1 MSLLKWLIMTA
12 TTANALRPSISGR
25 YRLFIDNLS
34 LILIDIKTCKNKFTR
49 KFKKFQKDTGG
60 RKIGRPVGNP
70 IPQPHPDQL
79 GKKSNLPLLIGLG
92 ALAYILF
99 KK

>member
-1 MSLLKWLIMTA
+1 MGVPIGLIKRRA
-12 TTANALRPSISGR
+12 
-25 YRLFIDNLS
+25 
-34 LILIDIKTCKNKFTR
+34 KR
-49 KFKKFQKDTGG
+49 KLKKFSRDSGG
-60 RKIGRPVGNP
+60 RKIGRPVGDP

>member
-1 MSLLKWLIMTA
+1 MAVPIGLIKRRA
-12 TTANALRPSISGR
+12 KRR
-25 YRLFIDNLS
+25 Y
-34 LILIDIKTCKNKFTR
+34 
-49 KFKKFQKDTGG
+49 KKFQRDGGG
-60 RKIGRPVGNP
+60 RKIGRPGGDP
-70 IPQPHPDQL
+70 IPQPYPDQL

>member
-1 MSLLKWLIMTA
+1 MAVPIGLIKRRA
-12 TTANALRPSISGR
+12 KRR
-25 YRLFIDNLS
+25 
-34 LILIDIKTCKNKFTR
+34 
-49 KFKKFQKDTGG
+49 FKKFQRDGGG
-60 RKIGRPVGNP
+60 RKIGRPVGDP
-70 IPQPHPDQL
+70 IPQPYPDQL